1 MRSQTIYISR
11 CFSGVLSGPLL
22 LAALVGIFS
31 CSVYAQAGG
40 GSQSP
45 DTSQASFT
53 LKVNSDIVLTNVV
66 VRDKKTGQVVTGL
79 KPSDFTVLE
88 NGKQQRILSLDFEN
102 VDDLARQGE
111 GVVSGTTGTSA
122 AAPQVELFSRN
133 RQVDEAA
140 LRNRRLIVMMFDL
153 SSMQVEDL
161 DRAVT
166 AAKDY
171 VQKQMQPADL
181 VALVSLG
188 TSLSLD
194 QDFTSDKSLI
204 LRQLD
209 RYNGNEGQGMAA
221 GGDGTTSGTQDLSA
235 SYTPD
240 ESEYNYVNTDV
251 KLYAIEAVSKA
262 LQRIPQKKSLLFFS
276 GGLTRTGI
284 ENQASLNAA
293 INASVRA
300 NLSIYTVD
308 VRGLEAL
315 PPVGD
320 SQTASLRG
328 NAAYSGSAVMTQF
341 STNYGSQETLSALS
355 TDTGGKAF
363 FDTNDF
369 APAFQRIQRD
379 TAAYYEIAFRSS
391 NLARDGKFRKLTIR
405 VKRPGVKLEYRPG
418 YWAAADFRH
427 STNEDRER
435 QLDEELASDLPATD
449 MMVYLD
455 AYYFWA
461 RPGSFTVPVS
471 LIVPGSQIPF
481 VHGGDQEKAT
491 LDVIG
496 EVRNHAGMQVG
507 NVRDTVKLKLKT
519 TQDAQQKNI
528 QYTTSFMLA
537 PGTYQIKFVVRENE
551 SGRMGSFQANIT
563 VPEYKKDQ
571 IKLSS
576 VVLSNQK
583 VPFPKKTNNP
593 LVVDGAEW
601 IPNVPHVFQQGQ
613 HMYLLYQVY
622 DPAHAAAGPAAGD
635 PQSAPAKKGH
645 HPASDNTPVRVLT
658 NLELLD
664 HSVKALETPLVVA
677 SRINLPQQNGVAFL
691 LDVPLDKLQPGLYTC
706 QVNVIDDAAG
716 SFSFPRLALL
726 LRPPAAAGST
736 AATGNPK
743 NGKISGGR

>member
-1 MRSQTIYISR
+1 MRIAP
-11 CFSGVLSGPLL
+11 CFLL
-22 LAALVGIFS
+22 GAFIVGALAVCVAQ
-31 CSVYAQAGG
+31 SVD
-40 GSQSP
+40 SP
-45 DTSQASFT
+45 QASYT

-66 VRDKKTGQVVTGL
+66 VRDKRTGQVVTGL
-79 KPSDFTVLE
+79 TANDFSISE
-88 NGKQQRILSLDFEN
+88 NGKPQRILSLDFEN
-102 VDDLARQGE
+102 VDNLARLNE
-111 GVVSGTTGTSA
+111 RTVSGTSRGSN
-122 AAPQVELFSRN
+122 APPMQLFQKNAPISDAELK
-133 RQVDEAA
+133 
-140 LRNRRLIVMMFDL
+140 NRRLIVMMFDL

-161 DRAVT
+161 DRAVS
-166 AAKDY
+166 AAKNY

-194 QDFTSDKSLI
+194 QDFTSDKNLI
-204 LRQLD
+204 LRQLN

-221 GGDGTTSGTQDLSA
+221 GGDGTTNGTQDLSD

-240 ESEYNYVNTDV
+240 ESEYNYVNTDI
-251 KLYAIEAVSKA
+251 KLYSIESVSKA
-262 LQRIPQKKSLLFFS
+262 LERIPQKKSLLFFS

-320 SQTASLRG
+320 AQTASLRG
-328 NAAYSGSAVMTQF
+328 NAAYSGVAVANQF
-341 STNYGSQETLSALS
+341 NTNYASQETLSALS

-369 APAFQRIQRD
+369 APAFQRIQSD
-379 TAAYYEIAFRSS
+379 TAAYYEISFRSTDTR
-391 NLARDGKFRKLTIR
+391 RDGKFRKLTIR
-405 VKRPGVKLEYRPG
+405 VKRNGVKLEYRPG
-418 YWAAADFRH
+418 YWAPADFKH
-427 STNEDRER
+427 STKEDREQ
-435 QLDEELASDLPATD
+435 QLQQELASDLPATD

-455 AYYFWA
+455 AYYFWTHS
-461 RPGSFTVPVS
+461 GNFIVPVS

-481 VHGGDQEKAT
+481 VRGGDQDKAT

-496 EVRNHAGMQVG
+496 EVINHAGMQVG

-519 TQDAQQKNI
+519 SQDVRQKNI
-528 QYTTSFMLA
+528 QYTTSFTLA

-563 VPEYKKDQ
+563 VPAYKKDE

-576 VVLSNQK
+576 VVLSSQR
-583 VPFPKKTNNP
+583 VPFAKKTTNP
-593 LVVDGAEW
+593 LVADGNEW

-613 HMYLLYQVY
+613 HMFLLYQVY
-622 DPAHAAAGPAAGD
+622 DPAHAGSGATSLG
-635 PQSAPAKKGH
+635 
-645 HPASDNTPVRVLT
+645 ASKNRRKSSSQQDLDKPPVRVLT
-658 NLELLD
+658 NMELMD
-664 HSVKALETPLVVA
+664 NSAKALETPLVVA
-677 SRINLPQQNGVAFL
+677 TRLNLPQQNGIGFVV
-691 LDVPLDKLQPGLYTC
+691 DVPLGNLAPGIYTC

-726 LRPPAAAGST
+726 VRPASAASTTNAG
-736 AATGNPK
+736 
-743 NGKISGGR
+743 NGGK

>member
-1 MRSQTIYISR
+1 MHPRTQGTLRFPPGRSA
-11 CFSGVLSGPLL
+11 CWLL
-22 LAALVGIFS
+22 LAAFAWLFPCV
-31 CSVYAQAGG
+31 VNAQTGNA
-40 GSQSP
+40 SQSQ
-45 DTSQASFT
+45 DASQASFT
-53 LKVNSDIVLTNVV
+53 LKINSDIVLTNVI
-66 VRDKKTGQVVTGL
+66 VRDKKTGEVVTGL

-88 NGKQQRILSLDFEN
+88 NGKPQRILSLDFEN

-111 GVVSGTTGTSA
+111 GTVSGAGGANTTA
-122 AAPQVELFSRN
+122 QQVQLFSKN
-133 RQVDEAA
+133 GQVDEAA

-161 DRAVT
+161 DRAVA
-166 AAKDY
+166 AAKEY
-171 VQKQMQPADL
+171 VQRQMQPADL
-181 VALVSLG
+181 VAIVSLG

-204 LRQLD
+204 LRQLN

-221 GGDGTTSGTQDLSA
+221 GGDGTTNGTQDLSA

-251 KLYAIEAVSKA
+251 KLYAIEAVSRA
-262 LQRIPQKKSLLFFS
+262 LQRIPQRKSLLFFS

-320 SQTASLRG
+320 AQTASLRG
-328 NAAYSGSAVMTQF
+328 NAAYSGAAAINQF
-341 STNYGSQETLSALS
+341 STNYSSQETLSTLS

-363 FDTNDF
+363 FDSNDF

-379 TAAYYEIAFRSS
+379 TAAYYEVAFRSS
-391 NLARDGKFRKLTIR
+391 NLARDGKFRKLTVR

-455 AYYFWA
+455 AYYFWT
-461 RPGSFTVPVS
+461 RPGSFIVPVS
-471 LIVPGSQIPF
+471 LIVPGSQVPF
-481 VHGGDQEKAT
+481 VHGGDQDKAT

-496 EVRNHAGMQVG
+496 EVRNHAGIEVG
-507 NVRDTVKLKLKT
+507 NIRDTVKLKLKAA
-519 TQDAQQKNI
+519 QDARQKNI
-528 QYTTSFMLA
+528 QYTTSFALA
-537 PGTYQIKFVVRENE
+537 PGTYRVKFVVRENE
-551 SGRMGSFQANIT
+551 SGRMGSFQASIT
-563 VPEYKKDQ
+563 VPEYKKGQ

-583 VPFPKKTNNP
+583 VPFPKKSDNP

-601 IPNVPHVFQQGQ
+601 VPNVPHVFQQGQ

-622 DPAHAAAGPAAGD
+622 DPAHAAGGEATGD
-635 PQSAPAKKGH
+635 RQQARTKKGEQQ
-645 HPASDNTPVRVLT
+645 ASGNASVRVLA
-658 NLELLD
+658 NLEMLD
-664 HSVKALETPLVVA
+664 HSGKALETPLVVA
-677 SRINLPQQNGVAFL
+677 TRINLPRQNGVGFL
-691 LDVPLDKLQPGLYTC
+691 LDVLLNTLQPGLYTC
-706 QVNVIDDAAG
+706 QVNVIDDVAG

-726 LRPPAAAGST
+726 VRPAFSNAANAS
-736 AATGNPK
+736 
-743 NGKISGGR
+743 GKI

>member
-1 MRSQTIYISR
+1 MRTIFRS
-11 CFSGVLSGPLL
+11 LL
-22 LAALVGIFS
+22 LAAIIACALVTS
-31 CSVYAQAGG
+31 RAQSAN
-40 GSQSP
+40 
-45 DTSQASFT
+45 TSQDTGATQASYT

-79 KPSDFTVLE
+79 TANHFSISE
-88 NGKQQRILSLDFEN
+88 NGKPQRILSLDFEN
-102 VDDLARQGE
+102 VDNLARQNE
-111 GVVSGTTGTSA
+111 LTVSGASPGA
-122 AAPQVELFSRN
+122 NAPPMQLFQKNAPISDAELK
-133 RQVDEAA
+133 
-140 LRNRRLIVMMFDL
+140 NRRLIVMMFDL

-161 DRAVT
+161 DRAVS
-166 AAKDY
+166 AAKSY

-194 QDFTSDKSLI
+194 QDFTSDKNLI
-204 LRQLD
+204 LRQLN

-221 GGDGTTSGTQDLSA
+221 GGDGTTNGTQDLSD

-240 ESEYNYVNTDV
+240 ESEYNYVNTDI
-251 KLYAIEAVSKA
+251 KLYSIESVSKA

-320 SQTASLRG
+320 AQTASLRG
-328 NAAYSGSAVMTQF
+328 NAAYSGVAVANQF
-341 STNYGSQETLSALS
+341 NTNYASQETLSALS

-369 APAFQRIQRD
+369 APAFQRIQSD
-379 TAAYYEIAFRSS
+379 TAAYYEISFRS
-391 NLARDGKFRKLTIR
+391 ADTRRDGKFRKLTIR
-405 VKRPGVKLEYRPG
+405 VKRKDVKLEYRPG
-418 YWAAADFRH
+418 YWAPADFKH
-427 STNEDRER
+427 STKEDREQ
-435 QLDEELASDLPATD
+435 QLQEELASDLPATD

-455 AYYFWA
+455 AYYF
-461 RPGSFTVPVS
+461 RERSGNFIVPVS

-481 VHGGDQEKAT
+481 IRGGDQDKAT

-496 EVRNHAGMQVG
+496 EVINHAGMQVG
-507 NVRDTVKLKLKT
+507 DVRDTVKLKLKT
-519 TQDAQQKNI
+519 SQDVRQKNI
-528 QYTTSFMLA
+528 QYTTSFTLA
-537 PGTYQIKFVVRENE
+537 PGTYEIKFVVRENE
-551 SGRMGSFQANIT
+551 TGRMGSFQANIT
-563 VPEYKKDQ
+563 VPEYKKDG

-576 VVLSNQK
+576 VVLSSQR
-583 VPFPKKTNNP
+583 VTFAKKTNNP
-593 LVVDGAEW
+593 LVSDGNEW

-613 HMYLLYQVY
+613 HMFLLYQVY
-622 DPAHAAAGPAAGD
+622 DPAHAG
-635 PQSAPAKKGH
+635 SEE
-645 HPASDNTPVRVLT
+645 ASSGASRNRRKSSSQQDLDKSPVRVLT
-658 NLELLD
+658 NMELMD
-664 HSVKALETPLVVA
+664 NSSKALETPLVVA
-677 SRINLPQQNGVAFL
+677 TRLNLPQQNGIGFVV
-691 LDVPLDKLQPGLYTC
+691 DVPLGNLAPGIYTC

-726 LRPPAAAGST
+726 VRPASAANAANAGNS
-736 AATGNPK
+736 
-743 NGKISGGR
+743 GK

>member
-1 MRSQTIYISR
+1 MAHPRRRRSPSI
-11 CFSGVLSGPLL
+11 FSLL
-22 LAALVGIFS
+22 LAAFVCLA
-31 CSVYAQAGG
+31 SVAGRAQNN
-40 GSQSP
+40 SSP
-45 DTSQASFT
+45 QIPDNSQASYA

-88 NGKQQRILSLDFEN
+88 NGKPQHILSLDFEN

-111 GVVSGTTGTSA
+111 GIVSGTTSAGTA
-122 AAPQVELFSRN
+122 AQQIQLFSKN
-133 RQVDEAA
+133 GQVDEAA
-140 LRNRRLIVMMFDL
+140 LKNRRLIVMMFDL

-161 DRAVT
+161 DRAV
-166 AAKDY
+166 AAARNY
-171 VQKQMQPADL
+171 VKQQMQPADL

-204 LRQLD
+204 LRQIN

-221 GGDGTTSGTQDLSA
+221 GGDGTTSGTQDLSD

-240 ESEYNYVNTDV
+240 ESEYNYVNTDI
-251 KLYAIEAVSKA
+251 KLYAIESVSKA

-315 PPVGD
+315 LPVGD
-320 SQTASLRG
+320 AQTASLRG
-328 NAAYSGSAVMTQF
+328 NAAYSGAAVTSQF
-341 STNYGSQETLSALS
+341 NSNFASQETLSALS

-379 TAAYYEIAFRSS
+379 TAAYYEVAFRSS

-405 VKRPGVKLEYRPG
+405 VKRGDVKLEYRPG
-418 YWAAADFRH
+418 YWAPADFKH
-427 STNEDRER
+427 STTEDRER
-435 QLDEELASDLPATD
+435 QLEEELASDLPATD
-449 MMVYLD
+449 IMVYLD
-455 AYYFWA
+455 AYYFWTHS
-461 RPGSFTVPVS
+461 GNFIVPVS

-481 VHGGDQEKAT
+481 VRGGDEDKAT

-496 EVRNHAGMQVG
+496 EVMNHAGMQVG

-519 TQDAQQKNI
+519 AQDARQKNI
-528 QYTTSFMLA
+528 QYTTSFTLA
-537 PGTYQIKFVVRENE
+537 PGTYRIKFVVRENE
-551 SGRMGSFQANIT
+551 TGRMGSFQANIT

-571 IKLSS
+571 VKLSS
-576 VVLSNQK
+576 VVLSSQQ
-583 VPFPKKTNNP
+583 VPFSKKTENP
-593 LVVDGAEW
+593 LVVDGDEW

-622 DPAHAAAGPAAGD
+622 DPAHAQPGESGRSENFARAASHSAKDRQGNADQAAI
-635 PQSAPAKKGH
+635 
-645 HPASDNTPVRVLT
+645 RVLT
-658 NLELLD
+658 NMELLD
-664 HSVKALETPLVVA
+664 NSVKTLETPLVVA
-677 SRINLPQQNGVAFL
+677 SRINLPQQNGVGFL
-691 LDVPLDKLQPGLYTC
+691 VDVSLEKVPPGLYTC

-726 LRPPAAAGST
+726 VRPASQASAAPPAKTEPPVPGQ
-736 AATGNPK
+736 
-743 NGKISGGR
+743 

>member
-1 MRSQTIYISR
+1 MTYSQAFRRSVGS
-11 CFSGVLSGPLL
+11 LL
-22 LAALVGIFS
+22 LAVFVGSMSIAGR
-31 CSVYAQAGG
+31 AQT
-40 GSQSP
+40 SNSSP
-45 DTSQASFT
+45 NPNAPASFT

-79 KPSDFTVLE
+79 KPSDFTISE
-88 NGKQQRILSLDFEN
+88 NGRPQRILSLDFEN
-102 VDDLARQGE
+102 VDNLARQE
-111 GVVSGTTGTSA
+111 EMVSGSA
-122 AAPQVELFSRN
+122 AANAPQVQLFSKN
-133 RQVDEAA
+133 GKVDDAV
-140 LRNRRLIVMMFDL
+140 LKNRRLIVLMFDL

-161 DRAVT
+161 DRAVA
-166 AAKDY
+166 AAKNY

-204 LRQLD
+204 LRQLN

-221 GGDGTTSGTQDLSA
+221 GGDGTTNGTQDLSD

-240 ESEYNYVNTDV
+240 ESEYNYVNTDI
-251 KLYAIEAVSKA
+251 KLYAIETVSKA
-262 LQRIPQKKSLLFFS
+262 LDRIPQKKSMLFFS

-320 SQTASLRG
+320 AQTASLRG
-328 NAAYSGSAVMTQF
+328 NAAYSGAAVMNQLN
-341 STNYGSQETLSALS
+341 TNYASQETLSALS

-369 APAFQRIQRD
+369 APAFQRIQND
-379 TAAYYEIAFRSS
+379 TAAYYEISFRST
-391 NLARDGKFRKLTIR
+391 NPARDGKFRKLTIR
-405 VKRPGVKLEYRPG
+405 VKRNGVKLEYRPG
-418 YWAAADFRH
+418 YWAPADFKH
-427 STNEDRER
+427 STKEDREQ
-435 QLDEELASDLPATD
+435 QLQEELASDLPATD

-455 AYYFWA
+455 AYYFWT
-461 RPGSFTVPVS
+461 RSGNFIVPVS

-481 VHGGDQEKAT
+481 VHGGDQDKAT

-496 EVRNHAGMQVG
+496 EVINHARMQVG
-507 NVRDTVKLKLKT
+507 SVRDTVKLKLKT
-519 TQDAQQKNI
+519 SQDARQKNI
-528 QYTTSFMLA
+528 QYTTSFALA
-537 PGTYQIKFVVRENE
+537 PGTYEIKFVVRENE
-551 SGRMGSFQANIT
+551 TGRMGSFQANVT

-571 IKLSS
+571 LKLSS
-576 VVLSNQK
+576 IVLSSQR
-583 VPFPKKTNNP
+583 VPFTKKSNDP
-593 LVVDGAEW
+593 LISDGVEW

-613 HMYLLYQVY
+613 HMFLLYQVY
-622 DPAHAAAGPAAGD
+622 DPARAQAGESASGQAQHGRAGMKNRD
-635 PQSAPAKKGH
+635 GDAGGS
-645 HPASDNTPVRVLT
+645 SIRVLT
-658 NLELLD
+658 NLELMD
-664 HSVKALETPLVVA
+664 NSVKALETPLVA
-677 SRINLPQQNGVAFL
+677 ATRLNLPQQNGVGFVV
-691 LDVPLDKLQPGLYTC
+691 DVPLANLAPGIYTC

-726 LRPPAAAGST
+726 VRPAASTVVST
-736 AATGNPK
+736 A
-743 NGKISGGR
+743 GKREQPAGGR

>member
-1 MRSQTIYISR
+1 MRSQGYRKFVTFYNGWTGSMVLTALVGM
-11 CFSGVLSGPLL
+11 FSGV
-22 LAALVGIFS
+22 V
-31 CSVYAQAGG
+31 VTQAGAARQN
-40 GSQSP
+40 SNAAQ
-45 DTSQASFT
+45 TSFT
-53 LKVNSDIVLTNVV
+53 LKVNADIVLTNVV
-66 VRDKKTGQVVTGL
+66 VKYKKTGEVVVGL

-88 NGKQQRILSLDFEN
+88 NGKPQHILSLDFEN
-102 VDDLARQGE
+102 VHDLARQE
-111 GVVSGTTGTSA
+111 EMVSGTNGPSA
-122 AAPQVELFSRN
+122 SQMQLFSKSGK
-133 RQVDEAA
+133 VDEAA

-161 DRAVT
+161 DRGVA
-166 AAKDY
+166 AAKNY

-204 LRQLD
+204 LRQLN
-209 RYNGNEGQGMAA
+209 RYNGNEGQDMAA
-221 GGDGTTSGTQDLSA
+221 GGDGTTSGTQDLSQ

-328 NAAYSGSAVMTQF
+328 NAAYSGAAVMNQI
-341 STNYGSQETLSALS
+341 SSNYDSQDTLSALS

-363 FDTNDF
+363 FDSNDF
-369 APAFQRIQRD
+369 TPAFLRIQRD
-379 TAAYYEIAFRSS
+379 TAAYYELAFRSS

-405 VKRPGVKLEYRPG
+405 VKRSGVKLEYRPG
-418 YWAAADFRH
+418 YWAPADFRH

-435 QLDEELASDLPATD
+435 QLDEEVASDLPATD

-455 AYYFWA
+455 AYYFMV
-461 RPGSFTVPVS
+461 RPGSFIVPVS

-496 EVRNHAGMQVG
+496 EVKNHASMQVG

-519 TQDAQQKNI
+519 TQDAPQKNI
-528 QYTTSFMLA
+528 QYTTSFVLA

-563 VPEYKKDQ
+563 VPEYKRDQ
-571 IKLSS
+571 MKLSS
-576 VVLSNQK
+576 IVLSNQK
-583 VPFPKKTNNP
+583 IPFPQKTNNP
-593 LVVDGAEW
+593 LVVDGVEW
-601 IPNVPHVFQQGQ
+601 IPNVPHVFRQGQ

-622 DPAHAAAGPAAGD
+622 DPAHAENGPTGGRSAGQDSPNE
-635 PQSAPAKKGH
+635 KKGKH
-645 HPASDNTPVRVLT
+645 DNSDGTPIRVLT

-664 HSVKALETPLVVA
+664 NSTKALQTPLVVA
-677 SRINLPQQNGVAFL
+677 HRMNLPQQNGVAFL
-691 LDVPLDKLQPGLYTC
+691 LDVPLEKLQPGLYTC

-716 SFSFPRLALL
+716 SFSFPRLALSV
-726 LRPPAAAGST
+726 RPAMDGRATSKST
-736 AATGNPK
+736 NE
-743 NGKISGGR
+743 

>member
-1 MRSQTIYISR
+1 MTFPGLCIANLTGQLRRRGWALFAT
-11 CFSGVLSGPLL
+11 
-22 LAALVGIFS
+22 AALVCPALF
-31 CSVYAQAGG
+31 AQPGSARQSQDAAG
-40 GSQSP
+40 P
-45 DTSQASFT
+45 VFT
-53 LKVNSDIVLTNVV
+53 LKVNSDIVLTNVI

-79 KPSDFTVLE
+79 PPSDFTVLE
-88 NGKQQRILSLDFEN
+88 NGKPQHILSLDFEN

-111 GVVSGTTGTSA
+111 PTVSGMGNA
-122 AAPQVELFSRN
+122 AAQPSTQMFAKG
-133 RQVDEAA
+133 QPIDEAA
-140 LRNRRLIVMMFDL
+140 LRNRRLIVFMFDL

-166 AAKDY
+166 AAKNY
-171 VQKQMQPADL
+171 VRQQMQPADL

-194 QDFTSDKSLI
+194 QDFTSDKALI

-209 RYNGNEGQGMAA
+209 RYNGNEGQGMAT
-221 GGDGTTSGTQDLSA
+221 GGDGSTNGTQDLSA

-251 KLYAIEAVSKA
+251 KLYAIESVSKA

-328 NAAYSGSAVMTQF
+328 NAAYSGSAVISQF
-341 STNYGSQETLSALS
+341 SSNYSSQDTLSALS

-363 FDTNDF
+363 FDSNDF
-369 APAFQRIQRD
+369 APAFERVQRD
-379 TAAYYEIAFRSS
+379 TAAYYELAFRST
-391 NLARDGKFRKLTIR
+391 NPARDGKFRKLTIR
-405 VKRPGVKLEYRPG
+405 VKRNGVKLEYRPG
-418 YWAAADFRH
+418 YWAPADFRH
-427 STNEDRER
+427 STDEDRER
-435 QLDEELASDLPATD
+435 ELQEELASDLPATD
-449 MMVYLD
+449 IMVYLD
-455 AYYFWA
+455 AYYFLV
-461 RPGSFTVPVS
+461 RPGSFIVPVS

-481 VHGGDQEKAT
+481 VHGGDQDKAT

-496 EVRNHAGMQVG
+496 EVKNHAGMQVG
-507 NVRDTVKLKLKT
+507 SVRDKVKLKLKAS
-519 TQDAQQKNI
+519 QDAKQKNI
-528 QYTTSFMLA
+528 QYTTSFVLA

-563 VPEYKKDQ
+563 VPEFKKDQ
-571 IKLSS
+571 MKLSS
-576 VVLSNQK
+576 VVLSSQQ
-583 VPFPKKTNNP
+583 VPYSKKTNNP
-593 LVVDGAEW
+593 LVMNGAQW

-613 HMYLLYQVY
+613 HMFLLYQVY
-622 DPAHAAAGPAAGD
+622 DPARASRESSEVAPGAATATGKKRKDVHLQAGEI
-635 PQSAPAKKGH
+635 
-645 HPASDNTPVRVLT
+645 RVLT

-664 HSVKALETPLVVA
+664 HASKALETPLVEARQV
-677 SRINLPQQNGVAFL
+677 NLPQQNGVAFL
-691 LDVPLDKLQPGLYTC
+691 LDVPLANLPPGLYTC

-726 LRPPAAAGST
+726 VRAGPGAARAAPLAAA
-736 AATGNPK
+736 AKPA
-743 NGKISGGR
+743 GGR

>member
-1 MRSQTIYISR
+1 MTHPRTWRSLFA
-11 CFSGVLSGPLL
+11 CCLL
-22 LAALVGIFS
+22 LAVFVG
-31 CSVYAQAGG
+31 SVSIAGRAQT
-40 GSQSP
+40 SNSSP
-45 DTSQASFT
+45 NSNAPASFT

-79 KPSDFTVLE
+79 KPSDFSISE
-88 NGKQQRILSLDFEN
+88 NGKPQHILSLDFEN

-111 GVVSGTTGTSA
+111 EVVSGTGGARTNAS
-122 AAPQVELFSRN
+122 QVQLFSKN
-133 RQVDEAA
+133 GKVDEAA

-161 DRAVT
+161 DRAVS
-166 AAKDY
+166 AAKNY

-204 LRQLD
+204 LRQLN

-221 GGDGTTSGTQDLSA
+221 GGDGTTNGTQDLSD

-251 KLYAIEAVSKA
+251 KLYAIESVSKA
-262 LQRIPQKKSLLFFS
+262 LDRIPQKKSMLFFS

-320 SQTASLRG
+320 AQTASLRG
-328 NAAYSGSAVMTQF
+328 NAAYSGVAVMNQLN
-341 STNYGSQETLSALS
+341 TNYASQETLSALS

-369 APAFQRIQRD
+369 APAFQRIQND
-379 TAAYYEIAFRSS
+379 TAAYYEISFRST
-391 NLARDGKFRKLTIR
+391 NLARDGKFRRLTIR
-405 VKRPGVKLEYRPG
+405 VKRKGVKLEYRPG
-418 YWAAADFRH
+418 YWAPADFKH
-427 STNEDRER
+427 STKEDREQ
-435 QLDEELASDLPATD
+435 QLQEELASDLPATD

-455 AYYFWA
+455 AYYFWT
-461 RPGSFTVPVS
+461 RSGNFIVPVS

-481 VHGGDQEKAT
+481 VRGGDQDKAT

-496 EVRNHAGMQVG
+496 EVINHARMQVG

-519 TQDAQQKNI
+519 SQDARQKNI
-528 QYTTSFMLA
+528 QYTTSFALA
-537 PGTYQIKFVVRENE
+537 PGTYEIKFVVRENE
-551 SGRMGSFQANIT
+551 TGRMGSFQANVT

-571 IKLSS
+571 LKLSS
-576 VVLSNQK
+576 IVLSSQR
-583 VPFPKKTNNP
+583 VPFTKKSNDP
-593 LVVDGAEW
+593 LISDGVEW

-622 DPAHAAAGPAAGD
+622 EPARAQAGESASGHAQHDRAGVKNRDGDAGG
-635 PQSAPAKKGH
+635 PSI
-645 HPASDNTPVRVLT
+645 RVLT
-658 NLELLD
+658 NLELMD
-664 HSVKALETPLVVA
+664 NSVKALETPLVA
-677 SRINLPQQNGVAFL
+677 ATRLNLPQQNGVGFVV
-691 LDVPLDKLQPGLYTC
+691 DVPLANLAPGIYTC
-706 QVNVIDDAAG
+706 QVDVIDDAAG

-726 LRPPAAAGST
+726 VRPAAST
-736 AATGNPK
+736 GAATV
-743 NGKISGGR
+743 GKREQPARGR

>member
-1 MRSQTIYISR
+1 MTFSR
-11 CFSGVLSGPLL
+11 NLRIADFIGMAVCLL
-22 LAALVGIFS
+22 VSCGLAAGQT
-31 CSVYAQAGG
+31 AD
-40 GSQSP
+40 SP
-45 DTSQASFT
+45 QDQNSSAAAFT

-88 NGKQQRILSLDFEN
+88 NGKPQRILTLDFEN
-102 VDDLARQGE
+102 VDNLARQQE
-111 GVVSGTTGTSA
+111 ETVSGQAGNSSKVT
-122 AAPQVELFSRN
+122 QLFAKASPI
-133 RQVDEAA
+133 DEAA

-161 DRAVT
+161 DRAVA

-171 VQKQMQPADL
+171 IQKRMQPADL
-181 VALVSLG
+181 VAMVSLG

-251 KLYAIEAVSKA
+251 KLYAIESVSKA

-315 PPVGD
+315 SPLGD

-328 NAAYSGSAVMTQF
+328 NAAYSGAAAISQF
-341 STNYGSQETLSALS
+341 SSNYSSQDTLSALS

-363 FDTNDF
+363 FDSNDF
-369 APAFQRIQRD
+369 APAFQRVQRD
-379 TAAYYEIAFRSS
+379 TAAYYELAFRSS
-391 NLARDGKFRKLTIR
+391 NAARDGKFRKLTIR
-405 VKRPGVKLEYRPG
+405 VKRSGVKVEYRPG
-418 YWAAADFRH
+418 YWAPADFRH

-435 QLDEELASDLPATD
+435 ELDEELASDLPATD

-455 AYYFWA
+455 AYYFFA
-461 RPGSFTVPVS
+461 RSGSFTVPVS

-481 VHGGDQEKAT
+481 VHGGDRDKAT

-496 EVRNHAGMQVG
+496 EVKNHAGMQVG

-519 TQDAQQKNI
+519 SQDASQKNI

-551 SGRMGSFQANIT
+551 TGRMGSFQANIT
-563 VPEYKKDQ
+563 VPEFKKDQ
-571 IKLSS
+571 MKLSS
-576 VVLSNQK
+576 VVLSSQQT
-583 VPFPKKTNNP
+583 PFSKKTNNP
-593 LVVDGAEW
+593 LVVNGVEW

-622 DPAHAAAGPAAGD
+622 DPAHAQAAAPDA
-635 PQSAPAKKGH
+635 SAPAPGRGKNHKEEAANGG
-645 HPASDNTPVRVLT
+645 AIRVLT

-664 HSVKALETPLVVA
+664 HSTKALETPLVEA
-677 SRINLPQQNGVAFL
+677 TRINLPQQNGVGFL
-691 LDVPLDKLQPGLYTC
+691 LDVPLAQLQPGLYTC

-726 LRPPAAAGST
+726 VRSTAAAGSALP
-736 AATGNPK
+736 AAKSAPPT
-743 NGKISGGR
+743 GGR

>member
-1 MRSQTIYISR
+1 
-11 CFSGVLSGPLL
+11 
-22 LAALVGIFS
+22 
-31 CSVYAQAGG
+31 
-40 GSQSP
+40 
-45 DTSQASFT
+45 
-53 LKVNSDIVLTNVV
+53 
-66 VRDKKTGQVVTGL
+66 
-79 KPSDFTVLE
+79 
-88 NGKQQRILSLDFEN
+88 
-102 VDDLARQGE
+102 
-111 GVVSGTTGTSA
+111 
-122 AAPQVELFSRN
+122 
-133 RQVDEAA
+133 
-140 LRNRRLIVMMFDL
+140 MMFDL

-161 DRAVT
+161 DRAVA
-166 AAKDY
+166 AAKNY

-204 LRQLD
+204 LRQLN

-221 GGDGTTSGTQDLSA
+221 GGDGTTSGTQDLSD

-240 ESEYNYVNTDV
+240 ESEYNYVNTDI
-251 KLYAIEAVSKA
+251 KLYAIESVSKA

-320 SQTASLRG
+320 AQTASLRG
-328 NAAYSGSAVMTQF
+328 NAAYSGVAVMNQF
-341 STNYGSQETLSALS
+341 NTNYASQETLSALS

-369 APAFQRIQRD
+369 APAFQRIQSD
-379 TAAYYEIAFRSS
+379 TAAYYEIAFRST

-405 VKRPGVKLEYRPG
+405 VKRKGVKLEYRPG
-418 YWAAADFRH
+418 YWAPADFKH
-427 STNEDRER
+427 STKEDREQ
-435 QLDEELASDLPATD
+435 QLQEELASDLPATD

-455 AYYFWA
+455 AYYFWTRA
-461 RPGSFTVPVS
+461 GNFIVPVS

-481 VHGGDQEKAT
+481 VHGGDQDKAT

-496 EVRNHAGMQVG
+496 EVINHAGMQVG

-519 TQDAQQKNI
+519 SQEARQKNI
-528 QYTTSFMLA
+528 QYTTSFALA

-551 SGRMGSFQANIT
+551 TGRMGSFQANTT

-576 VVLSNQK
+576 DRAFEPGGSFYKKDEQPPGVEWRRVDSQCAARLSARPAH
-583 VPFPKKTNNP
+583 VPDLSGLRPGAHRSARRCFSSAREEKRAAG
-593 LVVDGAEW
+593 LRQVVDPRAHESRVDGQ
-601 IPNVPHVFQQGQ
+601 FRQG
-613 HMYLLYQVY
+613 VGNAARGR
-622 DPAHAAAGPAAGD
+622 DPGKPAATERG
-635 PQSAPAKKGH
+635 
-645 HPASDNTPVRVLT
+645 
-658 NLELLD
+658 
-664 HSVKALETPLVVA
+664 
-677 SRINLPQQNGVAFL
+677 
-691 LDVPLDKLQPGLYTC
+691 
-706 QVNVIDDAAG
+706 
-716 SFSFPRLALL
+716 RL
-726 LRPPAAAGST
+726 
-736 AATGNPK
+736 
-743 NGKISGGR
+743 SGGCAARQTGARSLYLSGECD